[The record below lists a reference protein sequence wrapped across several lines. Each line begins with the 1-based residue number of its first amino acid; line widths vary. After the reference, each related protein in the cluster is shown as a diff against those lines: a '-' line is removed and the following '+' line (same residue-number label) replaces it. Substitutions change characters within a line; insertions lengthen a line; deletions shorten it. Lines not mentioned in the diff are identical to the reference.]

1 MMATGKKIREIEIEV
16 ERIRVVSNL
25 KKSRSNC
32 QNCSTEAEFISVSN
46 AIQIFNTN
54 EPMIAQLASEEILH
68 LKPGVGNELLIC
80 LPSLLLAKGFF

>member
-54 EPMIAQLASEEILH
+54 
-68 LKPGVGNELLIC
+68 
-80 LPSLLLAKGFF
+80 